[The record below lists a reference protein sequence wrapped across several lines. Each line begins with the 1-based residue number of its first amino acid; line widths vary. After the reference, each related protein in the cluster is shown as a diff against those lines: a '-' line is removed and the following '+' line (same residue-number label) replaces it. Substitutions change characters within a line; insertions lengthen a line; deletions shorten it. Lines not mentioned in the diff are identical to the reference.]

1 MRFIF
6 GILLLYTIQP
16 LMASD
21 FNNYVII
28 QEKETS
34 KFLHQTVRRY
44 GDITRFEVIIGD
56 KDISKSAPDTPVTRK
71 LRIFLNCQ
79 TKEFSLVLTT
89 LFDING
95 MKMKSFVAP
104 PGTETYVKPS
114 TKIEND
120 WVESICFS

>member
-21 FNNYVII
+21 FNNYIII

-56 KDISKSAPDTPVTRK
+56 KDISISLAEIETARLVPD
-71 LRIFLNCQ
+71 L
-79 TKEFSLVLTT
+79 
-89 LFDING
+89 
-95 MKMKSFVAP
+95 
-104 PGTETYVKPS
+104 
-114 TKIEND
+114 
-120 WVESICFS
+120 